1 MFTELVSTKS
11 NECLWKLDCFIPNF
25 QRLLDNMSYCVD
37 KTQVYVKIIH
47 IPDISLINS
56 IQISWSNYYN
66 TSLKRTNKH

>member
-56 IQISWSNYYN
+56 I
-66 TSLKRTNKH
+66 